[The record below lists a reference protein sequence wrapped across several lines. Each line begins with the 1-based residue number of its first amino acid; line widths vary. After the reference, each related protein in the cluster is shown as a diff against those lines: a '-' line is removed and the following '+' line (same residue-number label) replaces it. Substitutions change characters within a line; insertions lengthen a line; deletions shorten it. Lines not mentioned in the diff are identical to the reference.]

1 MKKSKTNRNAWS
13 QEEIQLLVNTVN
25 TASKKAKGFMQ
36 ASAKLGRS
44 AMACSVKYY
53 SIADSVPQKNTKM
66 HSTNSTLSF
75 KIKSWS
81 IKDGELIVQI

>member
-25 TASKKAKGFMQ
+25 TASKRTKGFMQ

-53 SIADSVPQKNTKM
+53 DVVNSVPAKNAKM

-81 IKDGELIVQI
+81 IKDGELIVEI